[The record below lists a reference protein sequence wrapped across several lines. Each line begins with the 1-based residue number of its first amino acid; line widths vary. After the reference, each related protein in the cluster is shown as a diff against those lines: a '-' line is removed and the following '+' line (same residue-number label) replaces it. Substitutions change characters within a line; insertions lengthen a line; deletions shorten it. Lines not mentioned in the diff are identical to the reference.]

1 MHPHL
6 ARISVFPVKSLDGQS
21 VSEAAVL
28 RSGALSHDRE
38 YALVDAEGA
47 LLNTKRLGEDLVR
60 IRSEVDFAF
69 GEISLTDHTSS
80 DGYHIEREQGG
91 IESWLAGRLRQPV
104 RLVRDTEKGFPDD
117 DQASGPTVVSTKSL
131 KAVAGWFG
139 LHLDEVRRRFRA
151 NLEIDGVEAFW
162 EDRLYG
168 AGEGGAGEGTVTFR
182 IGEVA
187 FEGVNPCAR
196 CTVPPR
202 DSKSGEIPE
211 PSFAKIFAEKRQQTL
226 PAWAEPSRFDHYYRF
241 AVNTRVPETEAGKVL
256 YAGDTVYL

>member
-80 DGYHIEREQGG
+80 DGYHIEREQGD
-91 IESWLAGRLRQPV
+91 IESWLAGRLGRLV
-104 RLVRDTEKGFPDD
+104 RLVSNAEKGFPDD
-117 DQASGPTVVSTKSL
+117 DKASGPTVVSTKSL
-131 KAVAGWFG
+131 RAVASWFG
-139 LHLDEVRRRFRA
+139 LPLDEVRRRFRA
-151 NLEIDGVEAFW
+151 NLEIDGVDAFW
-162 EDRLYG
+162 EDRLFG
-168 AGEGGAGEGTVTFR
+168 PAGETASFR
-182 IGEVA
+182 IGEVKFA
-187 FEGVNPCAR
+187 GVNPCAR
-196 CTVPPR
+196 CTVPTR
-202 DSKSGEIPE
+202 DSKSGEIRE
-211 PSFAKIFAEKRQQTL
+211 PNFAKIFAEKRRRTL

-241 AVNTRVPETEAGKVL
+241 AVNTGVPETEAGKVL

>member
-1 MHPHL
+1 MHPQL

-38 YALVDAEGA
+38 YALADAEGA
-47 LLNTKRLGEDLVR
+47 LLNTKRLGEDLLR
-60 IRSEVDFAF
+60 IRSEIDFAF
-69 GEISLTDHTSS
+69 GEISLS
-80 DGYHIEREQGG
+80 DRSGSDQYHLEREQSDVE
-91 IESWLAGRLRQPV
+91 IWLAERLGQPV
-104 RLVRDTEKGFPDD
+104 NLVRDTQKGFPDD
-117 DQASGPTVVSTKSL
+117 QGALGPTVVSTKSL
-131 KAVAGWFG
+131 EAVASWFG
-139 LHLDEVRRRFRA
+139 LRLDEVRRRFRA

-162 EDRLYG
+162 EDRLL
-168 AGEGGAGEGTVTFR
+168 GGAGETMPFR
-182 IGEVA
+182 IGEVR

-202 DSKSGEIPE
+202 DSNSGEIPE
-211 PSFAKIFAEKRQQTL
+211 PSFAKIFAERRQQTL

-256 YAGDTVYL
+256 HAGDTVYL